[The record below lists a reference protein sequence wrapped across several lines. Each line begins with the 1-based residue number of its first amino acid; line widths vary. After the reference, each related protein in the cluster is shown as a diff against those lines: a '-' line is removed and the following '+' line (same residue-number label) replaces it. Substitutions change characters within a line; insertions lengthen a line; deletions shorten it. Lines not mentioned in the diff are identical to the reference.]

1 MPSASADANWN
12 PPSKENNAN
21 SANGI
26 YLLGMFTGR
35 NNRRRGCS
43 GVAMQSTTMSPS
55 TIIQKPDA
63 SKCSA
68 YVMPKKYMRKH
79 AAMNTKLVPSEIV
92 PSKDMNPAEIGRA
105 SCRERVCQ
113 YV

>member
-1 MPSASADANWN
+1 
-12 PPSKENNAN
+12 
-21 SANGI
+21 
-26 YLLGMFTGR
+26 MFTGR

-43 GVAMQSTTMSPS
+43 GVAMQSTTLSPS

-68 YVMPKKYMRKH
+68 YVMPKKYMTKH

-92 PSKDMNPAEIGRA
+92 PSKDMNPAAPRRLQKPNQAGIGCCI
-105 SCRERVCQ
+105 SCKRLQVKGFEDD
-113 YV
+113 YH